1 MSAYAKLRS
10 EDANPGASTAYRITV
25 RQLEALVRLA
35 EALARLHCQDS
46 VTPAHVHEVSDAVM
60 TFRGAGKGSLRL

>member
-1 MSAYAKLRS
+1 MAAYGKLRS

-35 EALARLHCQDS
+35 EALARLHCQTVVS
-46 VTPAHVHEVSDAVM
+46 AAHVHEVSM
-60 TFRGAGKGSLRL
+60 FFQPICLSWLP